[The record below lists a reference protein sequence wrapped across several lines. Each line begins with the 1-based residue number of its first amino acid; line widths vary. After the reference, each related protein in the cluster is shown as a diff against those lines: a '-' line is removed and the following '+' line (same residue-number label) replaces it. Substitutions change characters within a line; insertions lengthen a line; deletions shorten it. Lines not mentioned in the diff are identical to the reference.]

1 MKKNKKKIE
10 KNDKKNNLAYNLA
23 YIIFI
28 ISIIAIVGIISF
40 IIISSIVDSKNS
52 KTNWTALKIA
62 EELSSKID
70 VNIIEDTSKNQLYSS
85 RVILIDYNVED
96 NDNDWSIAIE
106 VFENNQKAKVR
117 YDYLNWE
124 KNTGRNLI
132 TKEEYGKFY
141 EDIFEVNS
149 DNYLDGN
156 VILLLNSN
164 YSSDS
169 KEELHNAFIEVEK
182 EYTQK
187 EENIST
193 DGNYVENELQK
204 LIQNKTEQI
213 NSYKD
218 KIVEQLND
226 IIKTIDNASE
236 TETRIIEKRLEK
248 YASASIIKE
257 EYNNANSLLET
268 RKNHFK
274 QLKIDEANNITSKL
288 NEIEKSLDK
297 TELDN
302 IKETINNLKDSFY
315 DSYKT
320 EWQNTITKIE
330 DKMKEKEISDYKNSC
345 KNLNYKN
352 VLRNPDDYKYT
363 KAYWFGE
370 VVQVVGSGFYRISV
384 DCKKYQYISGYSC
397 SNTLYVYYSGAE
409 NLIEDDMVKMW
420 GYMNGNKTYTT
431 IWDSTVTI
439 PYFVAEY
446 LTLQ

>member
-1 MKKNKKKIE
+1 MKKNKKKKE
-10 KNDKKNNLAYNLA
+10 KNDVKNNLS

-28 ISIIAIVGIISF
+28 ISIIAIVGIISLV
-40 IIISSIVDSKNS
+40 IITSIVDSKNA
-52 KTNWTALKIA
+52 KTNWTAMQIA

-70 VNIIEDTSKNQLYSS
+70 VNITEDTAKDQLYLS
-85 RVILIDYNVED
+85 RVKLYDYNVETKD
-96 NDNDWSIAIE
+96 NEWSIAIE
-106 VFENNQKAKVR
+106 VFENNQKAKIR

-132 TKEEYGKFY
+132 SKEEYGEFY
-141 EDIFEVNS
+141 EEIFELNS

-156 VILLLNSN
+156 VILLLNSK

-182 EYTQK
+182 SYTQK
-187 EENIST
+187 EINISS
-193 DGNYVENELQK
+193 DENYVENELQK
-204 LIQNKTEQI
+204 LIQNKTEEI

-218 KIVEQLND
+218 KIIEQLNE

-236 TETRIIEKRLEK
+236 TETRMIEKELEK

-274 QLKIDEANNITSKL
+274 QIKIDKANDITSKL
-288 NEIEKSLDK
+288 SEIEKSLDK

-363 KAYWFGE
+363 KAYWFGK

-397 SNTLYVYYSGAE
+397 SNTLYVYYSGAK

>member
-1 MKKNKKKIE
+1 MKKNKKNIE
-10 KNDKKNNLAYNLA
+10 QNDIKNNLA

-40 IIISSIVDSKNS
+40 IIISSIVDSKNA
-52 KTNWTALKIA
+52 KTNWTAMQIA

-70 VNIIEDTSKNQLYSS
+70 VSIVEDTSKKQLYSS
-85 RVILIDYNVED
+85 RVKLYDYNVED

-106 VFENNQKAKVR
+106 VFENNQKAKIR

-132 TKEEYGKFY
+132 SKEEYGEFY
-141 EDIFEVNS
+141 EEIFELNS
-149 DNYLDGN
+149 DNFLDGN
-156 VILLLNSN
+156 VILLLNSK

-182 EYTQK
+182 SYTQK
-187 EENIST
+187 EENISS
-193 DGNYVENELQK
+193 DENYVENELQK
-204 LIQNKTEQI
+204 LIQNKTEEI

-236 TETRIIEKRLEK
+236 PETRMIEKELEK
-248 YASASIIKE
+248 YASVSIIKE

-274 QLKIDEANNITSKL
+274 QIKIDKANDITSKL
-288 NEIEKSLDK
+288 SEIEKSLDK
-297 TELDN
+297 TELAN

-330 DKMKEKEISDYKNSC
+330 DKIKEKEISDYKNSC

-352 VLRNPDDYKYT
+352 VLRTPDDYKYT
-363 KAYWFGE
+363 KAYWFGK

-397 SNTLYVYYSGAE
+397 SNTLYVYYSGDE